1 MCYPCITYKD
11 LAEHGTG
18 GFGGSGW
25 EGVPQ
30 GRAPPPLS
38 AQFSLFSCSFWKF
51 WSNVRFY
58 PPPILDPP
66 LWWVDHFVYFVVVC
80 LDLYFA

>member
-18 GFGGSGW
+18 VFGGSGW
-25 EGVPQ
+25 EGVLQ
-30 GRAPPPLS
+30 GRAPAPLS
-38 AQFSLFSCSFWKF
+38 AKFSLFSCRFWKF

-58 PPPILDPP
+58 PPPNPGSATM
-66 LWWVDHFVYFVVVC
+66 VG
-80 LDLYFA
+80 